1 MSNVKPSLSGHVKEK
16 PNLGDTEKEL
26 DFKESIYSTW
36 AKMTDLRSN
45 D

>member
-16 PNLGDTEKEL
+16 PNPGNTEKEL
-26 DFKESIYSTW
+26 DFNDSIYSTW
-36 AKMTDLRSN
+36 AKMTDLSST